1 MPELPEVETVVRRLR
16 PEMVGRAFAQVRVT
30 WPRTVA
36 TGADQLCRT
45 LPGWRVA
52 ALERRGK
59 FLLFALARAT
69 AGRAVPGDGGEPA
82 GALLIHLRMTGRLNV
97 EPPGAPAGRF
107 TRVAFDLDD
116 GRALHFD
123 DVRKFGRVFLVPQ
136 AEAVT
141 GMLGPEPLAEDFTL
155 AAFRRLLVGRAR
167 QLKPLLLDQTFLAGL
182 GNIYADEVL
191 YRARLHPLR
200 RTDTLTPEETRRL
213 HRAIRD
219 TLRKAI
225 EHHGTSFDW
234 AYAGGNYQE
243 LLNVYDRAGQP
254 CPRCGTPV
262 VRTVV
267 GQRGTYY
274 CPECQARA
282 SR

>member
-16 PEMVGRAFAQVRVT
+16 PDMVGRTFTRVHVT
-30 WPRTVA
+30 WPRAVA
-36 TGADQLCRT
+36 TGADQLRRA
-45 LPGWRVA
+45 LPGHQVT

-59 FLLFALARAT
+59 FLLFELVGAMPGH
-69 AGRAVPGDGGEPA
+69 AGRAEGGEPA
-82 GALLIHLRMTGRLNV
+82 GVLLIHLRMTGRLNV
-97 EPPGAPAGRF
+97 EAPGAAAGRL
-107 TRVAFDLDD
+107 TRVAFELDD

-123 DVRKFGRVFLVPQ
+123 DARKFGRVFFVPR
-136 AEAVT
+136 AEMVT
-141 GMLGPEPLAEDFTL
+141 GALGPEPLAEDFTL
-155 AAFRRLLVGRAR
+155 AAFRRLLAGRAR

-200 RTDTLTPEETRRL
+200 RTDTLSPEETRRL

-219 TLRKAI
+219 TLRRAI

-262 VRTVV
+262 ERTVV
-267 GQRGTYY
+267 GQRGTYF
-274 CPECQARA
+274 CPECQVRLAR
-282 SR
+282 